1 VPDLFLS
8 TAARRPRR
16 GRRALIV
23 LGTILAVLALGAVA
37 LGGIALMERGRIPA
51 GTTVAGVD
59 VGRKTREEA
68 RRTIRRALRP
78 TIARPIRLL
87 GTGGEA
93 TTSGSELG
101 ARPLVDAALD
111 EALDTSPFDRVLRR
125 LGVGNARKLGLAY
138 RFGPVRAAEVA
149 NRLDRL
155 FGEPARNARV
165 VIGERETTIEPPAP
179 GTRIDRGA
187 LRSGLRTLPPELG
200 LPLRKVPPAVG
211 VSAARRAKRTVD
223 RLLDGPRSVR
233 FRATEAP
240 LSVSLLRSLIVTAPL
255 GREIVVGLDP
265 HGLRAAL
272 LPRLGRFETPPHD
285 ARFTIDG
292 PRVRIVPS
300 VPGRKLAA
308 ARIGASL
315 VSNLRAVVHRARF
328 TRSEPALTTA
338 AARKLRITELVSE
351 FTTNYPCCP
360 TRVTN
365 IKRAAALL
373 DGTVIRPGK
382 EFSLN
387 GALGK
392 RTEAKGFVSAPQIFD
407 GRLEDSVGGGI
418 SQVSTTLFN
427 AAFFAGLKLVAHQAH
442 QFYISRYPMG
452 REATISWGGPEMI
465 FRNDWPAAI
474 LMKLD
479 ASDSGITVRFYSTKL
494 GRRVETTTGEPYAF
508 TAARTITISNPSL
521 PPGSKTV
528 VQEAGPSGFTVQY
541 TRKVFRGAKR
551 IRNETYT
558 VKYDAEN
565 GIIENGPPKKAQP
578 AAKPKPAAPA
588 Q

>member
-1 VPDLFLS
+1 ML
-8 TAARRPRR
+8 
-16 GRRALIV
+16 AL
-23 LGTILAVLALGAVA
+23 LALGAVA

-68 RRTIRRALRP
+68 RRTIRRAVRP
-78 TIARPIRLL
+78 MIARPIRLL

-111 EALDTSPFDRVLRR
+111 EALDTGRFDRVLRR
-125 LGVGNARKLGLAY
+125 LGIGNARKLGLAY
-138 RFGPVRAAEVA
+138 RLGPVRAAEVA
-149 NRLDRL
+149 NRLDRV

-165 VIGERETTIEPPAP
+165 VIGERETTIEPPSP

-233 FRATEAP
+233 FQDVEAP

-255 GREIVVGLDP
+255 GREIVVGLDSQR
-265 HGLRAAL
+265 LRAAL
-272 LPRLGRFETPPHD
+272 LPGLGRFETPPRD
-285 ARFTIDG
+285 ARFTVDG

-300 VPGRKLAA
+300 VPGRELAA

-315 VSNLRAVVHRARF
+315 VSNLRAVAHRARF
-328 TRSEPALTTA
+328 TSSEPALPTA
-338 AARKLRITELVSE
+338 AARKLRITEPVSE

-360 TRVTN
+360 SRVTN

-373 DGTVIRPGK
+373 DGTVIAPGK

-392 RTEAKGFVSAPQIFD
+392 RTVAKGFVSAPQIFN
-407 GRLEDSVGGGI
+407 GRLEDAVGGGI
-418 SQVSTTLFN
+418 SQVSTTLYN
-427 AAFFAGLKLVAHQAH
+427 AAFFAGLELVAHQAH

-474 LMKLD
+474 LMKLY

-494 GRRVETTTGEPYAF
+494 GRRVETTTGKPYAL
-508 TAARTITISNPSL
+508 TAPKTITISNPSL
-521 PPGSKTV
+521 PPGSRTV
-528 VQEAGPSGFTVQY
+528 VQEAGPAGFSVRY

-551 IRNETYT
+551 IRNENYT

-565 GIIENGPPKKAQP
+565 AIIESGPPKQ
-578 AAKPKPAAPA
+578 AKPGAKVKPAPPS